1 MNENFIKDLMSL
13 YSNPLFK
20 GAFTD
25 YLTKMQQEGLE
36 SARRY
41 WMGASDKS
49 ALFSGGADI
58 FEKMVDFYSGLGFIS
73 RKKYDEA
80 LEENEKLKRENAF
93 LKEVI
98 QKMNLKVFEE
108 GSRTFQETWKTAL
121 DKQLS
126 VSTELA
132 KSFFEMLKEA
142 K

>member
-1 MNENFIKDLMSL
+1 MNEHFIKDLMAL
-13 YSNPLFK
+13 YSNPIFK

-25 YLTKMQQEGLE
+25 YLVRMQQDGME
-36 SARRY
+36 SARKY
-41 WMGASDKS
+41 WMGSSDKS
-49 ALFSGGADI
+49 ALFGGGADI

-73 RKKYDEA
+73 RKKYDEVV
-80 LEENEKLKRENAF
+80 EENDKLKKENAF
-93 LKEVI
+93 LRDVL

-108 GSRTFQETWKTAL
+108 GSRNFQETWKAAL

-132 KSFFEMLKEA
+132 KSFFEILKDT